1 MEEYFSNCFE
11 DIRYE
16 RSVILLL
23 SLTDPDDL
31 IKSNFTE
38 FEIDLIEKSALKKL
52 NRQRILKEHV
62 AMDLL

>member
-1 MEEYFSNCFE
+1 MEEYFSNFFE

-31 IKSNFTE
+31 IQNNFTE
-38 FEIDLIEKSALKKL
+38 FEIDLIENSALKKL
-52 NRQRILKEHV
+52 HRQRILRERV